1 MHDVFWSE
9 MAKWNEQIPG
19 ALMFVF
25 PVCKCED
32 WARCVIKCICN
43 TIPEISG
50 VFLIKVRI
58 YATVQKFM
66 VCKLFLMFL

>member
-32 WARCVIKCICN
+32 WARCVIKCNCN
-43 TIPEISG
+43 KIPEING
-50 VFLIKVRI
+50 F
-58 YATVQKFM
+58 FN
-66 VCKLFLMFL
+66 